1 MCSFLSHT
9 QVATPIPSLLVGFDP
24 APSVAGAIAVTGRI
38 AFVIIDAPRHGAG
51 IARVIFFLAHRVLA
65 IFTAV

>member
-1 MCSFLSHT
+1 MCSFLPLT

-51 IARVIFFLAHRVLA
+51 IARVI
-65 IFTAV
+65 